1 MSGILKWLE
10 DNPVGIALATL
21 CGLLLFFLLLLTVLA
36 SLPARSALMV
46 ATEGEAESLQLPVL
60 AENLPIASFAI
71 ITERPLFNENRQP
84 ALNDEGSNG
93 ESLPL
98 DEEAAGAPPVEL
110 SGVIITPTLRMV
122 TLKRTDDAKSLV
134 AFEGRPIEA
143 DFGSWQ
149 VSSIQARAITLTSGS
164 GEELQ
169 LELKVHDTKI
179 EQPVRPEK
187 PDKKAAGAGEQAPA
201 VAENSATEPL
211 SRAEEIRQRI
221 AERREELRREAE
233 QADQSGEQQSEQSV
247 DQAGGQAND
256 QANDQAGQQ
265 NYQQAIQSLMGRN
278 RGKKTNNDDEQ

>member
-1 MSGILKWLE
+1 MGSVLKWLE
-10 DNPVGIALATL
+10 DNPLGIALGAL
-21 CGLLLFFLLLLTVLA
+21 CGLLLLALLVLTVLRA
-36 SLPARSALMV
+36 LPPSA
-46 ATEGEAESLQLPVL
+46 ATIPPSESESEGLQLPVL
-60 AENLPIASFAI
+60 AQNLPIASFAI

-84 ALNDEGSNG
+84 ASLDGDSSG
-93 ESLPL
+93 DSLPL
-98 DEEAAGAPPVEL
+98 DEPSGAPEVEL

-149 VSSIQARAITLTSGS
+149 VSSIQARAATLTSGS

-169 LELKVHDTKI
+169 LQLKVHDTKI
-179 EQPVRPEK
+179 QQPVQPEK
-187 PDKKAAGAGEQAPA
+187 PDKKGAGAGEQAPA
-201 VAENSATEPL
+201 VAENSETEPL

-233 QADQSGEQQSEQSV
+233 QADPAGEQQNEQTT
-247 DQAGGQAND
+247 DQAGDQAND
-256 QANDQAGQQ
+256 QANDQTEPQ